1 MLGDPNA
8 LYCKSRGGG
17 TTATLDQTGKP
28 QYLRQRSCSQ
38 PTSVSLGGPAVSRKQ
53 GFDSDPQDSPAGPG
67 SSRQVWQALQSVLA
81 LSSAAIRQE
90 QKPTLRIQ
98 LMETKTQTIHTITTG
113 RVEIGG
119 GRIEATCQTSG
130 DTVTLELPY
139 GAVTEAVE
147 KYLTD
152 RMTRWD
158 RDRIIT
164 MLTDLNREADAKA
177 EASK

>member
-1 MLGDPNA
+1 
-8 LYCKSRGGG
+8 
-17 TTATLDQTGKP
+17 
-28 QYLRQRSCSQ
+28 
-38 PTSVSLGGPAVSRKQ
+38 
-53 GFDSDPQDSPAGPG
+53 
-67 SSRQVWQALQSVLA
+67 
-81 LSSAAIRQE
+81 
-90 QKPTLRIQ
+90 
-98 LMETKTQTIHTITTG
+98 METKTQTIHTITTG

-164 MLTDLNREADAKA
+164 MLTDLNREAGAKA
-177 EASK
+177 ESK

>member
-1 MLGDPNA
+1 MPTTDPSDSA
-8 LYCKSRGGG
+8 P
-17 TTATLDQTGKP
+17 TG
-28 QYLRQRSCSQ
+28 
-38 PTSVSLGGPAVSRKQ
+38 
-53 GFDSDPQDSPAGPG
+53 
-67 SSRQVWQALQSVLA
+67 
-81 LSSAAIRQE
+81 AAISKE

-113 RVEIGG
+113 RVEVSG

-152 RMTRWD
+152 RLTRWD